1 MSVTLEQDGLYILAH
16 ATEGSSYLILQAVK
30 TADGWNLVENHATP
44 FGSEQF
50 KARSQFPADQ
60 MVRFHVTPS
69 GALVAASGGGTAQQT
84 DFTLANL
91 SLIGY
96 LRNGTF
102 VPTEEGL

>member
-16 ATEGSSYLILQAVK
+16 ALEGSSYLILQAVK

-50 KARSQFPADQ
+50 KTRSQFPADQ
-60 MVRFHVTPS
+60 MVRFAVDPS
-69 GALVAASGGGTAQQT
+69 GALVADGGGGTAQQT
-84 DFTLANL
+84 NFTLANL

>member
-16 ATEGSSYLILQAVK
+16 ALEGSSYLILQAVK
-30 TADGWNLVENHATP
+30 TGDGWNLIENHATP

-50 KARSQFPADQ
+50 KARSQFSSDQ
-60 MVRFHVTPS
+60 LIRFAVEPS
-69 GALVAASGGGTAQQT
+69 GSLVAAGGGGTAQQT
-84 DFTLANL
+84 NFSLANL

-96 LRNGTF
+96 LRNGVF

>member
-16 ATEGSSYLILQAVK
+16 ATEGSSYLILQAVE
-30 TADGWNLVENHATP
+30 TAGGWSLVENHATP

-50 KARSQFPADQ
+50 KARCQFPPDQ
-60 MVRFHVTPS
+60 MVRFHVAPS
-69 GALVAASGGGTAQQT
+69 GVLVADGGGGTAQQT

>member
-1 MSVTLEQDGLYILAH
+1 VSVTLEQDGLYILAH
-16 ATEGSSYLILQAVK
+16 ALEGSSYLILQAVSGGG
-30 TADGWNLVENHATP
+30 GWSLIENHATP

-50 KARSQFPADQ
+50 KARSQFSANQ
-60 MVRFHVTPS
+60 MVRFAVEPS
-69 GALVAASGGGTAQQT
+69 GALIADSGGGTAQQT
-84 DFTLANL
+84 NFTLANL